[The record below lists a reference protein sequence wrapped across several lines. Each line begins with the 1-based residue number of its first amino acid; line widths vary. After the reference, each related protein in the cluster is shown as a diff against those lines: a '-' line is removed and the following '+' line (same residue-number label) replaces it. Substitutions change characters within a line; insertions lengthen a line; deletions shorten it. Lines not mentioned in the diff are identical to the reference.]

1 MNYYDIIE
9 KLCAVPSASGFEQN
23 ARDTVVELMSEI
35 GLDTSSDA
43 MGNVYGI
50 LKCSNPNAKSI
61 LLDAHFDE
69 IGFMVTGHKKG
80 FIQFATLGGVDPR
93 VLPARRVTILSDKPM
108 TGVFTCLPPHL
119 QAAEDMDASFDIK
132 DIYVD
137 AGLSEEEA
145 EKLVPIG
152 TPMVFASDCV
162 KLSNDYISGRALD
175 DRAGLA
181 ALLGAVESLKN
192 EKLNIDV
199 VLCASVQ
206 EEVGCRGAQ
215 IAGYRIDPTWA
226 LAVDV
231 THGTTPD
238 SGKAITFTLGSGT
251 AIGIGPNFNRELS
264 DKLKK
269 LADEKDI
276 SHTVEVC
283 SGESGTNA
291 WPLQVSRDGISTCLL
306 SIPLRYMHTPCE
318 TMCLRD
324 VDATA
329 QLAAELIRELSK
341 EVLADA

>member
-1 MNYYDIIE
+1 MNYYDIIDR
-9 KLCAVPSASGFEQN
+9 LCAVPSASGFEQN
-23 ARDTVVELMSEI
+23 ACDTVIKLMSEL
-35 GLDTSSDA
+35 GLDTASDA
-43 MGNVYGI
+43 MGNVYGVR
-50 LKCSNPNAKSI
+50 KCGKPNAKAI

-69 IGFMVTGHKKG
+69 IGFIVTGHKKG
-80 FIQFATLGGVDPR
+80 FIQFGTLGGVDPR
-93 VLPARRVTILSDKPM
+93 VLPARRVTILSDNPL

-119 QAAEDMDASFDIK
+119 QSAEDMDAAFDIK

-137 AGLSEEEA
+137 AGLSEDEA
-145 EKLVPIG
+145 KKLVPVG
-152 TPMVFASDCV
+152 TPMVFASDCI
-162 KLSNDYISGRALD
+162 KMANDYICGRALD

-181 ALLGAVESLKN
+181 ALLGAVESLA
-192 EKLNIDV
+192 EDELNVDV

-251 AIGIGPNFNRELS
+251 AIGIGPNFNRKLS

-269 LADEKDI
+269 IADAKNI
-276 SHTVEVC
+276 AHTLEVC
-283 SGESGTNA
+283 AGESGTNA
-291 WPLQVSRDGISTCLL
+291 WPLQVARGGISTCLL

-329 QLAAELIRELSK
+329 KLAAELVREISK
-341 EVLADA
+341 EVQADA